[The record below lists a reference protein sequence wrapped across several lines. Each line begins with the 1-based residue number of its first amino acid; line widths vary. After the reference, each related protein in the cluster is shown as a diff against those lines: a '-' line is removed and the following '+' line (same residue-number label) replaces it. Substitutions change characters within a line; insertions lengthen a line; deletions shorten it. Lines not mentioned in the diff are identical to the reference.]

1 MSGRGKG
8 YKGGLSRL
16 REKIKLTYPLLNDQ
30 EVKELIS
37 KVRGDYG
44 GSLTG
49 VRMVDILKSVK
60 IQRKIMARQ
69 KKKGKKK
76 QLINIKPTLI
86 QEKEKLEAADDIEMK
101 ENDSKKDNKDEKHE
115 QTDGAPSK
123 IDEVAKDSQIKEKEI
138 KKKSTYPSEK
148 TCKFCFKMFLY
159 KWTCRNH
166 MKQAHGYSTEEEK
179 SSTVSTSNKKEHID
193 NVALKHQCSV
203 CDKVFLHS
211 CTLKRHMNQHE
222 VSPDI
227 FKCKYC
233 DKSFIRK
240 DKRTR
245 HQQVIH
251 LSYQI
256 DFTAASQENTD
267 SLTCQMCSMNF
278 GDDREGLFA
287 HLSSKVCQSTKN
299 KFELN
304 EKHRFVCEFCTKT
317 YVDKDALGKHVRWK
331 HSRKNIYFECT
342 VCSSKLKHKSSLDRH
357 MKKFHPVIESS
368 KE

>member
-1 MSGRGKG
+1 
-8 YKGGLSRL
+8 
-16 REKIKLTYPLLNDQ
+16 
-30 EVKELIS
+30 
-37 KVRGDYG
+37 
-44 GSLTG
+44 
-49 VRMVDILKSVK
+49 
-60 IQRKIMARQ
+60 
-69 KKKGKKK
+69 
-76 QLINIKPTLI
+76 
-86 QEKEKLEAADDIEMK
+86 
-101 ENDSKKDNKDEKHE
+101 
-115 QTDGAPSK
+115 
-123 IDEVAKDSQIKEKEI
+123 
-138 KKKSTYPSEK
+138 
-148 TCKFCFKMFLY
+148 MFP
-159 KWTCRNH
+159 
-166 MKQAHGYSTEEEK
+166 
-179 SSTVSTSNKKEHID
+179 
-193 NVALKHQCSV
+193 
-203 CDKVFLHS
+203 F
-211 CTLKRHMNQHE
+211 KRHMDQHE

-278 GDDREGLFA
+278 GDDRERLFA